1 MDGKVEQLRDELR
14 KAKLPELSERVK
26 EQNLLGE
33 ELKSRIS
40 LAEEKL
46 QMLDKAFVGLQESIA
61 LSQMEARLSDLER
74 SLAELNER
82 TDLKGHL

>member
-1 MDGKVEQLRDELR
+1 MDAKVEQLRDELR

-74 SLAELNER
+74 SVAELNER
-82 TDLKGHL
+82 ADLQGHL